1 MYTPVYTCMYT
12 YVIWCTCMVLY
23 PLLGLLEL
31 DPRAITRTLLCC
43 VVPFVSLR
51 GYIPVLRL

>member
-1 MYTPVYTCMYT
+1 MRIRLHVHIRNMVYGAVPVFG
-12 YVIWCTCMVLY
+12 VA
-23 PLLGLLEL
+23 
-31 DPRAITRTLLCC
+31 RAITRTLLCC